1 MIPFALVLSILTG
14 VQGNLEMLEEAVYQA
29 VVPVADAVALE
40 GVESLFILVE
50 GEHEGGWLIRQSVT
64 DLLAGRGVRVEA
76 ERTERLGC
84 QLMVRP
90 MELGVLY
97 GAVERSWL
105 LGGRRMGRSAVCRL
119 SFTLTDESGTVV
131 DTWRTEGL
139 VQDTVS
145 PDDAQDF
152 EHRTERWV
160 NDEIPE
166 ATGNK
171 VLEPVVVTGVVAALI
186 YLFYSSRAD

>member
-14 VQGNLEMLEEAVYQA
+14 VQGNLEMLEEAVHRA
-29 VVPVADAVALE
+29 VVPAADAVALE
-40 GVESLFILVE
+40 GVESLFILME
-50 GEHEGGWLIRQSVT
+50 GEHEGGWLVRQTVT
-64 DLLAGRGVRVEA
+64 DLLAERGVRVEA
-76 ERTERLGC
+76 ERTEHQSC

-97 GAVERSWL
+97 GAVERSWF

-119 SFTLTDESGTVV
+119 AFTLTDENGAVI
-131 DTWRTEGL
+131 DTWRTDGM

-145 PDDAQDF
+145 PGDAQNF
-152 EHRTERWV
+152 EHRTEQWV
-160 NDEIPE
+160 NDRMPDMV
-166 ATGNK
+166 GNK